1 MKSSFSLTFDISR
14 PFNDLLL
21 NYIPN
26 QDNMMF
32 KRKGRCSIT
41 NMPKKFYPFDGAVG
55 MNEVRETLMEND
67 TRTQHSILLDVG
79 EINVNGLAQS
89 IQDECSSESSPRRV
103 RVQSLDPE
111 QTKNLTSGG
120 VAFIKTASK
129 RGCEVMVR
137 L

>member
-1 MKSSFSLTFDISR
+1 
-14 PFNDLLL
+14 
-21 NYIPN
+21 
-26 QDNMMF
+26 MF

-41 NMPKKFYPFDGAVG
+41 TMPNNFYPFDGAVG

-67 TRTQHSILLDVG
+67 TKTQHSILLDVG
-79 EINVNGLAQS
+79 EINVNGLVQS
-89 IQDECSSESSPRRV
+89 IQDECSSESSSRRV
-103 RVQSLDPE
+103 LVQSLDPE

-120 VAFIKTASK
+120 VAFIQTASK